1 MDKKTHD
8 RYRRRAKNFY
18 NMYSISEPFSD
29 VDQIIFALIRCAPLT
44 ASYDSWRDLRC
55 AVVCDQIAEGRTE
68 IGTIISAVECP
79 RVIKSFRPLGQ
90 RRMKKI
96 SPETIELLVEKAR
109 ERRDWPLVAAL
120 ILGRELGCRPAEMH
134 GIEIR
139 DDGTV
144 FIPGAKKTDDGKR
157 GLDRAVTTTP
167 EAVQSIKWSIDALK
181 NFPGRY
187 SSKMSCIQSRLRF
200 MAQQIWPNRTRHP
213 TLYTLRHQMGSD
225 LKRSGRGRGE
235 VAYLMGHQS
244 TKSVNRYGNSRWA
257 SGINRTIEPGVGPD
271 EIAEL
276 THENHK
282 MPPSQSQKPEEPAH
296 EPGHEQEQKS
306 ELMNAT
312 RDTSNEGPNSVPGEP
327 LNQSP
332 EPADDVLTELMPE
345 GIEGSLER
353 HEPPEPEEDLLVNL
367 DPPVS
372 SGGPKFA
379 S

>member
-1 MDKKTHD
+1 MDEKTQA
-8 RYRRRAKNFY
+8 RYRRRAKAFY
-18 NMYSISEPFSD
+18 KRYLISEPFSD

-55 AVVCDQIAEGRTE
+55 SVVCDQIAEERAE
-68 IGTIISAVECP
+68 IGKIIGAVECP

-90 RRMKKI
+90 RRMKRI
-96 SPETIELLVEKAR
+96 TPETIELLIETAR
-109 ERRDWPLVAAL
+109 KGHDWPLVAAM

-144 FIPGAKKTDDGKR
+144 FIPGAKKTEDGKR

-167 EAVQSIKWSIDALK
+167 EAVQSIRWSIDALK

-225 LKRSGRGRGE
+225 LKSSGRGRGE
-235 VAYLMGHQS
+235 IAYMMGHQS
-244 TKSVNRYGNSRWA
+244 TRSVNRYGNSRWA

-271 EIAEL
+271 EIDEL
-276 THENHK
+276 TRENHK
-282 MPPSQSQKPEEPAH
+282 MPPSQSQKSEEPAQ
-296 EPGHEQEQKS
+296 EPGDEQEQKS
-306 ELMNAT
+306 ELMNTT
-312 RDTSNEGPNSVPGEP
+312 RDASYERPNSVPSEP

-332 EPADDVLTELMPE
+332 EPADDVLSELMPE
-345 GIEGSLER
+345 GMEGALER
-353 HEPPEPEEDLLVNL
+353 HVPPEPEEDLLANL
-367 DPPVS
+367 DPPVN
-372 SGGPKFA
+372 SGGPKLG